1 MLLLKYEI
9 PSSFENIKLVYTE
22 KNTGQIQCQEKE
34 KQDALLILTF
44 IYQIVLQEI
53 SNTSQNNFFSL
64 LTQTNAILLFASLS
78 IPALC
83 ACPLKTWWS
92 CNNHDF
98 IHDLISIGKMMEQL
112 RGIYFDQVNYFDV
125 IC

>member
-44 IYQIVLQEI
+44 IYQIVLHEI

-64 LTQTNAILLFASLS
+64 LTQTKAILLFTSLS
-78 IPALC
+78 I
-83 ACPLKTWWS
+83 
-92 CNNHDF
+92 
-98 IHDLISIGKMMEQL
+98 QL
-112 RGIYFDQVNYFDV
+112 YAYVL
-125 IC
+125 